1 MYRDPSRMGNRNDLN
16 NPAYDAMSNLP
27 PPDAFADE
35 HIYESVGR
43 KLGKET
49 VNALVAE
56 EKKREHEKGLYKDV
70 VAIPQGK
77 KGKWESEKGFLSD
90 IVEIPKGKNRKWEE
104 APGYASIDEKQDNR
118 KVVNIDKKKDDDSK
132 C

>member
-1 MYRDPSRMGNRNDLN
+1 MGNRNDLN
-16 NPAYDAMSNLP
+16 NPAYGTMSNLP

-43 KLGKET
+43 KIGKET

-70 VAIPQGK
+70 VEIPQGK
-77 KGKWESEKGFLSD
+77 KGKWESEKGFLND
-90 IVEIPKGKNRKWEE
+90 VVEIPKGKNRKWEE
-104 APGYASIDEKQDNR
+104 DPPGYASIDEKQDNR